1 MIIDVIF
8 FAVLIYTFYVG
19 FSRGIIK
26 TVFVGISVVIGF
38 VAALKFT
45 PIVKTLIEEGFTT
58 NGPLVPF
65 IAFILIFFG
74 VMIIIR
80 LFSALLENVV
90 DAADLEVLNKFMGG
104 ILFGGLGI
112 LVYSGLLIFFDK
124 ARLLTPEA
132 IKASAFFP
140 YLEVFP
146 SKISALATKIF
157 PILDTMWNTTIDAM
171 DNAKDT
177 FQPSDTSNVR

>member
-1 MIIDVIF
+1 MVIDVIF

-26 TVFVGISVVIGF
+26 TVFVGISVVLGL

-45 PIVKTLIEEGFTT
+45 PIVKDLIIKGFTT
-58 NGPLVPF
+58 DGPLVPF
-65 IAFILIFFG
+65 VAFMLVFFG
-74 VMIIIR
+74 VMIFIR

-90 DAADLEVLNKFMGG
+90 DAADLEILNKFLGG
-104 ILFGGLGI
+104 ILFTTLGV
-112 LVYSGLLIFFDK
+112 LVYSGILIFFDK

-132 IKASAFFP
+132 IDASAFFP

-146 SKISALATKIF
+146 SKISAIATKIF
-157 PILDTMWNTTIDAM
+157 PVLDSMWNTTIDAM